1 MATRADIP
9 CEDVTGRYPPG
20 TVSMPHVD
28 WHSEVAS
35 RTKRSLLL
43 AALTFLCA
51 GAYYRGA
58 SESLLDS
65 AGRQGDMQML
75 RAARSSALFAISE
88 MKQALAERWTDRRI
102 AGTYDQAAY
111 RAVAILR
118 RNRGTVRA
126 VGIALSGGEEEMSY
140 QVQTD
145 VLRRPRTL
153 ADASS
158 GYDVIMKA
166 PAAET
171 EPHAIWPFVESSNKG
186 D

>member
-9 CEDVTGRYPPG
+9 LEDVTGRYPPG
-20 TVSMPHVD
+20 TVSMLNVG
-28 WHSEVAS
+28 WHSQVAS

-58 SESLLDS
+58 SVSLLDS
-65 AGRQGDMQML
+65 AGRHDNVRML
-75 RAARSSALFAISE
+75 RLARSSALFAISE
-88 MKQALAERWTDRRI
+88 MKQALAERWADRRI

-111 RAVAILR
+111 RAVAVLR
-118 RNRGTVRA
+118 RNRGTVHA
-126 VGIALSGGEEEMSY
+126 VGIALSGGEEELSY
-140 QVQTD
+140 QVRAD
-145 VLRRPRTL
+145 VLRRPRTT

-166 PAAET
+166 PATET
-171 EPHAIWPFVESSNKG
+171 EHHAIWPFVESSNRG